1 MDFLK
6 DHEAIREMLRL
17 MEENNRQDQAKEFA
31 RLIACVDSMEQQYA
45 AVLSELRDVKQ
56 QLSEMPEQRRSMKDT
71 LTDMAQALEDR
82 VEEMRE
88 QLQTIREKIISCAKD
103 AVSGFQQMGVSALD
117 KAVYALG
124 IKKLL
129 ESVQDKICGSMEKTS
144 ASIQRVEAMGQELR
158 SAGNHLKNAGR
169 AAVGK
174 EIQQTDTA
182 REGRFQAAVLA
193 PMRAANAM
201 YAGMNRT
208 IYGALGAVDRLERAA
223 ERTRGKRER
232 PSVRQRLEEKK
243 TETQAR
249 PLALPDPSRKPHEA
263 AR

>member
-6 DHEAIREMLRL
+6 DHEMIIEMLRL
-17 MEENNRQDQAKEFA
+17 MEENNRQDQAQEFS

-56 QLSEMPEQRRSMKDT
+56 QLAEMPEQRRSVKDALMEMVQT
-71 LTDMAQALEDR
+71 LEDR
-82 VEEMRE
+82 VGEMRE
-88 QLQTIREKIISCAKD
+88 QLQTIRDKIISCAKD
-103 AVSGFQQMGVSALD
+103 AVSGFKQMGVSALD
-117 KAVYALG
+117 TAVCALG
-124 IKKLL
+124 IKNLL
-129 ESVQDKICGSMEKTS
+129 ESVQDKICQSMENTR
-144 ASIQRVEAMGQELR
+144 ASIRRVETMGQELR
-158 SAGNHLKNAGR
+158 SARNHLKNAGR

-174 EIQQTDTA
+174 EPQQVDTA

-232 PSVRQRLEEKK
+232 PSVRQRLEEKRA
-243 TETQAR
+243 ETQAR

>member
-6 DHEAIREMLRL
+6 DHEAVVAMLRL

-31 RLIACVDSMEQQYA
+31 RLIACGDSMEQQYA

-56 QLSEMPEQRRSMKDT
+56 QLSEMPEQHRSVKDA
-71 LTDMAQALEDR
+71 LTDMAQTLEDR
-82 VEEMRE
+82 VGEMRE
-88 QLQTIREKIISCAKD
+88 QFQTIRDKIISCAKD
-103 AVSGFQQMGVSALD
+103 AASGFRQMGVSALD

-158 SAGNHLKNAGR
+158 SAGNHLKNAAR

-174 EIQQTDTA
+174 EIQQTDTV
-182 REGRFQAAVLA
+182 RKGRFQAAVLA
-193 PMRAANAM
+193 PMRAANVM

-243 TETQAR
+243 TETLAR